1 MFATFVDAGGLE
13 YRLDVEN
20 SIYLRF
26 DAAHRCFN
34 VTSKDGERLLTSS
47 IETELQ
53 KRGWKYYESIRD
65 TRVDHRVGGGS
76 IGTGGEFDVALR

>member
-1 MFATFVDAGGLE
+1 MFATFFDDGGLE

-34 VTSKDGERLLTSS
+34 VTSKDGERLLTLQ

-53 KRGWKYYESIRD
+53 KRDWKYYED
-65 TRVDHRVGGGS
+65 GHGGMHAWITAPEEDRSELEGILMS
-76 IGTGGEFDVALR
+76 R